1 MIKDVIIEITGIQ
14 SIDDQTDTI
23 EFTSE
28 GRYGYKENEF
38 FITYDEGQ
46 MYEER
51 LEVKT
56 RLLIKPDNSVVL
68 ERKGAVNSKMLIET
82 GKRNSCFYNT
92 PIGDLVISI
101 FGKKIEHNLD
111 ENGGN
116 IILEY
121 TIDSQLKALS
131 QNRVNISIRGVE

>member
-14 SIDDQTDTI
+14 GIDDQTDTI

-28 GRYGYKENEF
+28 GRYGYKDNEY

-46 MYEER
+46 MYDEK

-56 RLLIKPDNSVVL
+56 RLLIKADNSVVL
-68 ERKGAVNSKMLIET
+68 ERKGAVNSKMLIES

-101 FGKKIEHNLD
+101 YGKKIEHNLD
-111 ENGGN
+111 ENGGKIN
-116 IILEY
+116 LEY
-121 TIDSQLKALS
+121 TIDSELKTVS
-131 QNRVNISIRGVE
+131 RNRVNISIRGVE